1 MTKSFSWNELDE
13 RAVAFGKALAADAV
27 EKVGSGHPGAAI
39 SLTAAAY
46 LLYQKEMRVDPAC
59 PTWLGRDRFILSAG
73 HASVMQYVQLVLAGY
88 GLEVSDLEQLRRRG
102 SRTPAHPEYGH
113 TPGVEATT
121 GPLGSGFAA
130 AVGMA
135 AAARREHG
143 LYDAA
148 TPAGE
153 SIFDHNIYGF
163 WGIFIVQTM
172 SFFPVCYMMLKGL
185 LKNIDPSLEE
195 AARDMGASRWKVF
208 TSVTLP
214 LILPGLA
221 QRRQRRRLLRGRKSP
236 ARGPRS
242 CSRRNQ
248 ASFTNPPEH
257 HHCLAMPHQ
266 AG

>member
-148 TPAGE
+148 TPASE
-153 SIFDHNIYGF
+153 SIFDHNIYVIAGD
-163 WGIFIVQTM
+163 GCMQEGVTI
-172 SFFPVCYMMLKGL
+172 
-185 LKNIDPSLEE
+185 E
-195 AARDMGASRWKVF
+195 AASFAGTQELGNLIVIWDDNAI
-208 TSVTLP
+208 TIEVTPPWLSATTLRPVLP
-214 LILPGLA
+214 LKAGT
-221 QRRQRRRLLRGRKSP
+221 LRTWTG
-236 ARGPRS
+236 
-242 CSRRNQ
+242 
-248 ASFTNPPEH
+248 
-257 HHCLAMPHQ
+257 AMLV
-266 AG
+266 ATVATTRM

>member
-88 GLEVSDLEQLRRRG
+88 GLEVSDLEQLRKRG

-130 AVGMA
+130 GVGMA

-153 SIFDHNIYGF
+153 SIFDHNIYVIAGD
-163 WGIFIVQTM
+163 G
-172 SFFPVCYMMLKGL
+172 CMLCWH
-185 LKNIDPSLEE
+185 P
-195 AARDMGASRWKVF
+195 GAGQSDRY
-208 TSVTLP
+208 L
-214 LILPGLA
+214 G
-221 QRRQRRRLLRGRKSP
+221 RQR
-236 ARGPRS
+236 
-242 CSRRNQ
+242 
-248 ASFTNPPEH
+248 H
-257 HHCLAMPHQ
+257 HH
-266 AG
+266 

>member
-88 GLEVSDLEQLRRRG
+88 GLEVSDLEQLRERG

-130 AVGMA
+130 GVGMA
-135 AAARREHG
+135 G
-143 LYDAA
+143 
-148 TPAGE
+148 
-153 SIFDHNIYGF
+153 
-163 WGIFIVQTM
+163 
-172 SFFPVCYMMLKGL
+172 
-185 LKNIDPSLEE
+185 
-195 AARDMGASRWKVF
+195 GAPPRPG
-208 TSVTLP
+208 P
-214 LILPGLA
+214 L
-221 QRRQRRRLLRGRKSP
+221 
-236 ARGPRS
+236 
-242 CSRRNQ
+242 
-248 ASFTNPPEH
+248 
-257 HHCLAMPHQ
+257 
-266 AG
+266 